1 MLALSDGCCTR
12 VRREEEKEE
21 GVGGQRYPVVLW
33 RMDSNGPPDDTA
45 MMGLPAYM
53 AFIIDGS

>member
-1 MLALSDGCCTR
+1 